1 MGKDGIQPDLA
12 KLTAV
17 ANWPTPEMLLD
28 LMCFLGLMG
37 YFQSLIKDY
46 MHMAAPLTNLQRN
59 LDLPQPSTH
68 TGK

>member
-1 MGKDGIQPDLA
+1 MGKDGIRLDLA

-17 ANWPTPEMLLD
+17 ANWPIPETLLD
-28 LMCFLGLMG
+28 LMHFLGLTG

-46 MHMAAPLTNLQRN
+46 VCMAAPLTNLQWN
-59 LDLPQPSTH
+59 LDLLQPSAH